1 MPYRVGGSLTRF
13 CRLPGPVA
21 DVELRFRAGA
31 SALRGAGKTGSSAL
45 RDRPHP
51 TRRLSPNRVMAY
63 VKWQTERKRQA

>member
-21 DVELRFRAGA
+21 DVEMRFRAGA
-31 SALRGAGKTGSSAL
+31 SAVGSAGKTGSPIG

-63 VKWQTERKRQA
+63 VMWQTELKRQA